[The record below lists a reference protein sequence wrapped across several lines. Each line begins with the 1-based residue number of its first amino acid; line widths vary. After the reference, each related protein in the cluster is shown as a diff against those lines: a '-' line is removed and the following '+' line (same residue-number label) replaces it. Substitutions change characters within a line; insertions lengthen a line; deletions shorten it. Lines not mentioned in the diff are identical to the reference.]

1 MKKLTKTKMEE
12 NEVLINEELLFND
25 LDNIIPDIEEED
37 VYSDKHELKKYN
49 YRKCRYYWYFY

>member
-37 VYSDKHELKKYN
+37 YLHPEIGPDVDY
-49 YRKCRYYWYFY
+49 